1 MQICCDICGG
11 PLVMLAGGKGAA
23 CKNCGMEHSVERVRE
38 MLNMGQPEDPPV
50 QVAPPVPPEEKAV
63 KKTAVRVTKKAKEV
77 APVQESTAAEDVIY
91 DVEEFEA
98 VETLL
103 TESCAADF
111 VWKKGFLGNK
121 LVGYTG
127 NAQRLVL
134 PPEVDEIPAPH
145 FFAGHDELV
154 EVIFPHGLSAP
165 YEAAFANCRNLKRVI
180 IMDSVCA
187 MNDTFAG
194 CTSLEE
200 VQIKDLGDFGAD
212 AAPLALGER
221 TFADCVSLKS
231 FSVAE
236 EGKLELAE
244 GCFENCSSLQVFR
257 GTRQTGDYSD
267 DFSIPRSCF
276 KNCTSLKEV
285 YIAED
290 VTSIEEDAFA
300 GCVNLQRVVRYDGS
314 PLQGVKIHPN
324 AFAGAGWKP

>member
-38 MLNMGQPEDPPV
+38 MLNDQQPKAPALQTAPAVPAEEKPAKRTPVRVAKKPKEEVAAKEAAAPEDV
-50 QVAPPVPPEEKAV
+50 V
-63 KKTAVRVTKKAKEV
+63 
-77 APVQESTAAEDVIY
+77 Y
-91 DVEEFEA
+91 DVEEFET

-134 PPEVDEIPAPH
+134 PAEVDEIPAPH

-154 EVIFPHGLSAP
+154 EAVFPNGLSAP
-165 YEAAFANCRNLKRVI
+165 YEAAFANCRNLKKVTVMESI
-180 IMDSVCA
+180 CV

-194 CTSLEE
+194 CISLEE
-200 VQIKDLGDFGAD
+200 VQITALGDFGAD
-212 AAPLALGER
+212 AAPLVLGER
-221 TFADCVSLKS
+221 SFADCVALKS

-236 EGKLELAE
+236 EGRLELAE
-244 GCFENCSSLQVFR
+244 GCFENCGSLQVFR
-257 GTRQTGDYSD
+257 GTRQTGDYGGD
-267 DFSIPRSCF
+267 YSIPKGCF

-285 YIAED
+285 YIAD
-290 VTSIEEDAFA
+290 DITSIEEEAFA

>member
-1 MQICCDICGG
+1 MHICCDICGG

-38 MLNMGQPEDPPV
+38 MLNMEQPEVPAPQNAPVIVEEEKPAKKASVRVAKKRKEEPV
-50 QVAPPVPPEEKAV
+50 Q
-63 KKTAVRVTKKAKEV
+63 
-77 APVQESTAAEDVIY
+77 QTAASVDIVY
-91 DVEEFEA
+91 DVEEFES
-98 VETLL
+98 VESAL
-103 TESCAADF
+103 TESCPSDF
-111 VWKKGFLGNK
+111 VWKKGFLGK
-121 LVGYTG
+121 TLVGYNG

-134 PPEVDEIPAPH
+134 PPEVDEIPAAR

-154 EVIFPHGLSAP
+154 EAVFPGGLSAP
-165 YEAAFANCRNLKRVI
+165 YEAAFANCKNLKKVTVMESI
-180 IMDSVCA
+180 CV

-200 VQIKDLGDFGAD
+200 VQITALGDFGAD
-212 AAPLALGER
+212 GAPLVLGER

-244 GCFENCSSLQVFR
+244 GCFENCGSLQVFR
-257 GTRQTGDYSD
+257 GTRQTGDYGGD
-267 DFSIPRSCF
+267 YSIPKGCF
-276 KNCTSLKEV
+276 KNCTSLREV

-290 VTSIEEDAFA
+290 ITTIEEEAFA